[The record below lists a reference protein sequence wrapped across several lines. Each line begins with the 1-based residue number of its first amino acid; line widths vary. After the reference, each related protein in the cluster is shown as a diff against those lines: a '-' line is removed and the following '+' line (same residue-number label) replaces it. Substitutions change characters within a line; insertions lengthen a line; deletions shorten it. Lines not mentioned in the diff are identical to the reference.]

1 MRFFDGGPSIPD
13 ALLASRD
20 EGQVVFF
27 CGAGVSRAR
36 ANLPD
41 FAGLATAVADALGS
55 SRESPARK
63 LLALAT
69 SDSTRIDGIGGLL
82 PTDRVFSLLESEFE
96 VEDVRNAVA
105 QALRYPA
112 SVDRSAHR
120 SLLDLARGPDG
131 AVRLVTTNYDR
142 LFEEEDPEAG
152 FYVPP
157 ALPRPN
163 RPQEWSG
170 IINLH
175 GRLGD
180 DFTAPPPS
188 QEFVLSS
195 TDFGRAYLSDGWA
208 TAFIRGLMEP
218 FQLVF
223 VGYAADD
230 PPVQY
235 LLEAL
240 NGRSEGRLYAFQ
252 SGQPDVARAL
262 WSSKGVEAIAY
273 SAEDQHKALWST
285 LEAWADRAR
294 SPEGWRK
301 KLLRRA
307 AEGPAALEPFERGQV
322 KHLVS
327 SSAGALAFLNASPP
341 ADWLCVFDPALRYRA
356 PLRDVAGVIAWDPFD
371 AFGLDDDD
379 PPQRNANDE
388 RIGRNE
394 LPTSAWSALVA
405 DPIDRSA
412 LDDWSVASIS
422 GLRAINRPSLPPRL
436 GRLAQWIGR
445 VADDP
450 VTPWWAASAGGLHP
464 DIIRQVRLGRLQDAS
479 EAVRRAWSLIATHHE
494 HAGSDFDMRWLE
506 FSEEI
511 KAAGWSEAALL
522 RWADLLAPRVTIQSV
537 RGAPP
542 RALVEGEPLTWR
554 GILGA
559 DVDYPDERDRPP
571 LPNALLP
578 LAASLVRRQ
587 IQDGLRLEA
596 YAREFVYLNI
606 PPIRPDPT
614 IEGDT
619 YSREYGISKLLF
631 RYVELLR
638 KLTRTDPTL
647 AMNETGAWPGDELF
661 DRLRI
666 WAMGEW
672 SFWPVADVAKQI
684 RDMAGEHL
692 WSMHGQR
699 DLLLTLKARWPELS
713 AIDRKVIISR
723 LSKGPDDRDSD
734 DGEAQRR
741 ARKASA
747 SLTVLEWLAKEGC
760 DLGPTYVTLKA
771 RLRRAAPEWRPEWA
785 DRAAESYEGSV
796 GFVGSDEDTTVLEDA
811 PLREILA
818 RAAEAGGRD
827 WRRMTE
833 RRPFSGLV
841 KQRPARAFK
850 ALMTSAAA
858 GEHPAWAWEAFF
870 WDEARKSDSTRLRTV
885 IGERLALLSPDVVRA
900 HLRTVTHWLQAAN
913 KGMPTPG
920 AGWFSRLWDKVLDVL
935 RTTPEL
941 GRSSVSGSSRVEW
954 VTQALNSPGGD
965 LAMALMEMDARLD
978 EEAKAFD
985 AGWLARIETLLSIP
999 GDIARST
1006 AVILLRNLGWFYYW
1020 APDWSA
1026 RWLLA
1031 LLTGDEDDRDAFWDG
1046 LLSAGSPPPARLYER
1061 LRPEMIALAASQPD
1075 DDQAKRLAGVLLSG
1089 WGSRR
1094 RDRSRYVSDADMRE
1108 LLIVAGDDF
1117 RSSIL
1122 YALDRW
1128 ARKQPPWR
1136 KNLRYFLAHV
1146 WPRQR
1151 VAKTPRISG
1160 RLFDIAIESER
1171 DFARMVDLVVPLMTV
1186 VERNALFL
1194 FKVTRNKSWIE
1205 KQPVAL
1211 LKLIYKALPRDAG
1224 DWPYGAEEA
1233 VNRLAQQPAVAV
1245 DSRMIELRRRLAAR

>member
-1 MRFFDGGPSIPD
+1 MRFFEGGPSIPD

-41 FAGLATAVADALGS
+41 FAGLAKAVADALGS
-55 SRESPARK
+55 SRYSPARK

-69 SDSTRIDGIGGLL
+69 SESTCIDGIGGLL
-82 PTDRVFSLLESEFE
+82 PTDRVFSLLEQEFE
-96 VEDVRNAVA
+96 VEDVRHAVA
-105 QALRYPA
+105 QALRYTP

-120 SLLDLARGPDG
+120 ILLDLARGPDG

-142 LFEEEDPEAG
+142 LFEEEDPHAG
-152 FYVPP
+152 YFVPP
-157 ALPRPN
+157 VLPRPN

-180 DFTAPPPS
+180 DFTAPPAS

-218 FQLVF
+218 FKLVF

-240 NGRSEGRLYAFQ
+240 NGHSEGRLYAFQ
-252 SGQPDVARAL
+252 SGRPDVARAL

-273 SAEDQHKALWST
+273 SAGDQHQALWST

-301 KLLRRA
+301 RLLRRA
-307 AEGPAALEPFERGQV
+307 AEGPAALEPIERGQV

-327 SSAGALAFLNASPP
+327 SAAGALAFLEASPP
-341 ADWLCVFDPALRYRA
+341 ADWLCVFDPALRYRT
-356 PLRDVAGVIAWDPFD
+356 PLRDAAGAIVWDPFD
-371 AFGLDDDD
+371 VFGLDDDD
-379 PPQRNANDE
+379 PPQRNANNE
-388 RIGRNE
+388 PIGHNG
-394 LPTSAWSALVA
+394 PPASAWSALVA
-405 DPIDRSA
+405 NAIDRSA
-412 LDDWSVASIS
+412 LDDWSVAAIS
-422 GLRAINRPSLPPRL
+422 GPRAINRTSLPRRL

-464 DIIRQVRLGRLQDAS
+464 DIIRQVRLGRLQEAS

-494 HAGSDFDMRWLE
+494 HARSDFDIHWFE
-506 FSEEI
+506 FSKEI
-511 KAAGWSEAALL
+511 KSAGWSEAALL
-522 RWADLLAPRVTIQSV
+522 RWADLLAPRVTVQSV

-542 RALVEGEPLTWR
+542 RTLGEGEPLTWR

-578 LAASLVRRQ
+578 LAANLVRRQ

-596 YAREFVYLNI
+596 YARDFVYLNI

-631 RYVELLR
+631 RYVELLQQ
-638 KLTRTDPTL
+638 LARTDPTL
-647 AMNETGAWPGDELF
+647 AMKETSTWPADELF

-672 SFWPVADVAKQI
+672 SFWPVADIAKQI
-684 RDMAGEHL
+684 RDMAGGHL

-699 DLLLTLKARWPELS
+699 DLLLTLEARWPELS

-723 LSKGPDDRDSD
+723 LSRGPDDRDSD
-734 DGEAQRR
+734 DGEAERR

-747 SLTVLEWLAKEGC
+747 SLTVLEWLTRKGC
-760 DLGPTYVTLKA
+760 DLGPTYDTIKT

-785 DRAAESYEGSV
+785 DNAANSYEGSGGIV
-796 GFVGSDEDTTVLEDA
+796 SVDEDATVLEDA
-811 PLREILA
+811 PLREILD
-818 RAAEAGGRD
+818 RAAEAGGHD
-827 WRRMTE
+827 WGRLTE

-858 GEHPAWAWEAFF
+858 GEHPAWAWNDFF
-870 WDEARKSDSTRLRTV
+870 WDEGRKSDSKRLRTV
-885 IGERLALLSPDVVRA
+885 IGERLALMSVDVLGT
-900 HLRTVTHWLQAAN
+900 HLRAVTHWLQTAS
-913 KGMPTPG
+913 KGMPAPG
-920 AGWFSRLWDKVLDVL
+920 GGWFSRLWDKVLDVL

-941 GRSSVSGSSRVEW
+941 GRSSMSGSSRMGW
-954 VTQALNSPGGD
+954 VAQALNSPGGD
-965 LAMALMEMDARLD
+965 LAIALMEMDARLD
-978 EEAKAFD
+978 EQAKALN
-985 AGWLARIETLLSIP
+985 AGWLARIESLLSIP
-999 GDIARST
+999 GDVARST
-1006 AVILLRNLGWFYYW
+1006 SVMLLRNLGWFYHW

-1031 LLTGDEDDRDAFWDG
+1031 LLEGGEDDRDAFWDG
-1046 LLSAGSPPPARLYER
+1046 LLSAGRPPPAGLYDRLS
-1061 LRPEMIALAASQPD
+1061 PKMIALAASQPS
-1075 DDQAKRLAGVLLSG
+1075 DDQAERLAGVLLSG

-1094 RDRSRYVSDADMRE
+1094 RNRSRYISDADMRE
-1108 LLIVAGDDF
+1108 LLIVAGDVF

-1122 YALDRW
+1122 YNLNGR
-1128 ARKQPPWR
+1128 ARTEPSWR

-1151 VAKTPRISG
+1151 IAKTPRISG

-1171 DFARMVDLVVPLMTV
+1171 GFARMVDLVVPLMTV
-1186 VERNALFL
+1186 VERDALFL

-1211 LKLIYKALPRDAG
+1211 LKLIYKALPRNTA
-1224 DWPYGAEEA
+1224 DWPYGAKEA
-1233 VNRLAQQPAVAV
+1233 VNRLGQQPAVAV
-1245 DSRMIELRRRLAAR
+1245 DSRMIELRRRLAAQ